1 MKSSSLIEYL
11 FFDKDSFWSR
21 STGMTTCFNTAKN
34 IPSHIKMFGMS
45 LFIEEFM
52 KKPKLR
58 IKATIKNLR

>member
-1 MKSSSLIEYL
+1 
-11 FFDKDSFWSR
+11 
-21 STGMTTCFNTAKN
+21 MTTCFNTAKN

-58 IKATIKNLR
+58 IKATMKNLR